1 MEYLFLAVKKELRYH
16 RRMSKATKRRPGPG
30 RPPSGPTGERVSEYA
45 TLTVR
50 LPADTRQ
57 QLHGLSVLKRVPVWR
72 LVDQAVT
79 ALVATLPADERRLMA
94 QLAAKMDRE

>member
-1 MEYLFLAVKKELRYH
+1 MP
-16 RRMSKATKRRPGPG
+16 KATMSRPTG
-30 RPPSGPTGERVSEYA
+30 RPPSGPAGERVSEYA

-50 LPADTRQ
+50 LPAATRQ

-72 LVDQAVT
+72 LVDQAVS
-79 ALVATLPADERRLMA
+79 ALVATLPADERRLLT